1 MEISSGIIFALVAM
15 LCWGFGDFL
24 IQRSTRKIGNLG
36 TLFIIALIGSIIL
49 LPFVYKDIPSVF
61 QSKQI
66 LFVLIGASIILI
78 IAAFLEFESL
88 KIGKISVIEPIWSL
102 EIPAAALLA
111 FVLLKEKVSYLEM
124 TIIAVLIL
132 GLVMISLRSKSFN
145 KKTWFEKGT
154 IFAII
159 GALLMGFANFFLGW
173 GARLTDAF
181 MINWF
186 INVFITIVCGI
197 YIIKK
202 KRVKKL
208 IKDINK
214 NKKFLGALSL
224 LDNVAWIAFAASM
237 TLAPIAISV
246 AISESYIIIAV
257 LLGLFIGK
265 EKLKKHQKIGLII
278 AILAALLLSYVAGT

>member
-15 LCWGFGDFL
+15 ICWGFGDFL
-24 IQRSTRKIGNLG
+24 IQRSTRKVGNLG
-36 TLFIIALIGSIIL
+36 TLFVITLFGSIIL

-66 LFVLIGASIILI
+66 LFVLIGASVILL

-111 FVLLKEKVSYLEM
+111 FILLKEKVSYLEM

-154 IFAII
+154 IFGIV
-159 GALLMGFANFFLGW
+159 GALLMGLANFFVGW
-173 GARLTDAF
+173 GARLTDAL

-186 INVFITIVCGI
+186 FNSFITIACGI

-202 KRVKKL
+202 KQMKKL

-214 NKKFLGALSL
+214 NKKILGTMSI
-224 LDNVAWIAFAASM
+224 LDNAAWVAFAASM

-278 AILAALLLSYVAGT
+278 AILAALLLSYVAGV